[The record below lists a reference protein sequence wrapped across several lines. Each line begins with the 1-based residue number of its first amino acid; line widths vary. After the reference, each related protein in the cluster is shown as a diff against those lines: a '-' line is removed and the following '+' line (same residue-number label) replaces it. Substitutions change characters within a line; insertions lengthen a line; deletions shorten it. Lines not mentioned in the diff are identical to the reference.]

1 MEDLVDLGP
10 SGQTDGVD
18 VVPVA
23 LNQLLKVSRQ
33 AQHRPG
39 RQGATEVAI

>member
-10 SGQTDGVD
+10 PGQTDGVD
-18 VVPVA
+18 VVSAA
-23 LNQLLKVSRQ
+23 LNQLLEVSRQ

-39 RQGATEVAI
+39 RQGAKGG